1 MAKQIVSNI
10 HWLGIALSALL
21 VLLLAISLPPQVTGQ
36 MDVKQMVSN
45 IHWLGHDSFRIKGDG
60 LVIYI
65 DPWQIE
71 DGPKADLILIT
82 HDHRDHCSPA
92 DVAKVQKEDSVI
104 VTVAAAAAKLSG
116 QIQVV
121 KPGDEL
127 RVKGIPISAVPAYNV
142 NKFRSPGVPF
152 HPRESGYVGFVVT
165 VEGQRIYHAGDT
177 DCIPEM
183 GSINADIA
191 LLPVSGTYVMTAD
204 EAVEAAAIIK
214 PQIAIPMHTG
224 RGIGSLAD
232 AERFKEKA
240 SVPVE
245 ILPMKK

>member
-214 PQIAIPMHTG
+214 SQIAIPMHIG